1 MKRTMRAC
9 AALAIVLLALAVA
22 GCSSKVT
29 FSDATGRS
37 VTLKGTPK
45 RIVSL
50 SPACTETLFALGA
63 GDKVVGVDNYSY
75 WPVEA
80 RQKEKVG
87 DAFNLNLEKLAALKP
102 DLVILAG
109 TKDVPPSQL
118 KDMDRLGIPAYVS
131 AASTVKDVLADIQRL
146 ADVVGAS
153 KQGKELVAKIQK
165 DLQEVA
171 ASIPNDPGKRP
182 KVLFLI
188 DADLWTVGPAS
199 FVGDII
205 ATAGGR
211 NVVEDPKQEYL
222 QISMEQVLAADP
234 DVILLAIPEGQEK
247 ALVGRPGWSDLRA
260 VKEGKVFFVNGDL
273 TSRPGPSVAE
283 GVREVAK
290 HLTTK

>member
-1 MKRTMRAC
+1 M
-9 AALAIVLLALAVA
+9 VLALASAAA

-29 FSDATGRS
+29 FSDGTGRS
-37 VTLKGTPK
+37 VTLKGIPK
-45 RIVSL
+45 RIISL

-63 GDKVVGVDNYSY
+63 GDKIVGVDSYSY

-80 RQKEKVG
+80 QQKEKVG
-87 DAFNLNLEKLAALKP
+87 DAFNLNLEKIVSLKP
-102 DLVILAG
+102 DLIILAG
-109 TKDVPPSQL
+109 SKGAPPSQL

-131 AASTVKDVLADIQRL
+131 AASTVKEVLADIERL
-146 ADVVGAS
+146 AGVIGAQ

-165 DLQEVA
+165 DLDQVA
-171 ASIPNDPGKRP
+171 ASIPKDASKRP
-182 KVLFLI
+182 KVLFLV

-199 FVGDII
+199 FVGDIV

-247 ALVGRPGWSDLRA
+247 ALVARPGWSELRA
-260 VKEGKVFFVNGDL
+260 VREGKVYFVNGDL

-283 GVREVAK
+283 GVKEVAK
-290 HLTTK
+290 HLFTE